1 MVLIEDCTS
10 ILWCMSICLG
20 YSSKGA
26 VLISC
31 NCLFAHCESDSYKFS
46 WSNSQWIV
54 VVLTLALNIN
64 HNYWHQCSHI
74 FVANV
79 FARGYNPLCGEC
91 GYLFVYLGP
100 HLLVLRLY
108 YWLNNSR
115 ITPVMS
121 MTIGDADDQ
130 TQISWRKTY
139 TQCTISSAPKLSSF
153 FVIITHIWL
162 QFWSHKLVAALKG
175 HMQQNCQ

>member
-1 MVLIEDCTS
+1 MLIEDCTS
-10 ILWCMSICLG
+10 ILWGMSICLE
-20 YSSKGA
+20 YSPKGA
-26 VLISC
+26 VIISSV
-31 NCLFAHCESDSYKFS
+31 CLYAHCESDSYKFGL
-46 WSNSQWIV
+46 SNSQGIV

-64 HNYWHQCSHI
+64 HNYWHWCSHI
-74 FVANV
+74 FIANV

-91 GYLFVYLGP
+91 GYFLFIWDHTCWCSGSTTGSTTQE
-100 HLLVLRLY
+100 LLLA
-108 YWLNNSR
+108 
-115 ITPVMS
+115 MS

-139 TQCTISSAPKLSSF
+139 TQCTISSTPKLSSF

-162 QFWSHKLVAALKG
+162 QFWNHKLVAALKA